1 MNTPVEP
8 PAPPSRGTDPSRD
21 GPWAGVE
28 VVDPAALVGVTE
40 VNGPALGRALQVDP
54 TTLTPAQLVE
64 LLTGA
69 ERLIRW
75 CQGVQLEAVA
85 ELVNYS
91 DPSLRQDGP
100 VSPGWANLA
109 RAGATER
116 TVERGFSTPQE
127 VGEFL
132 SDGLSCA
139 LGIGLISA
147 NALIDSAIAAR
158 DCSDLTTMMA
168 DGVIDLGRVKAV
180 AQEFAPLRDDPE
192 LPDLTA
198 QLVSRNAQLTPG
210 KFRDKLRQTVAE
222 RLGATDDHLVQRARR
237 RLWIRKERSG
247 MATLGAY
254 LPAEDALLAWETLT
268 SAAIRSHADA
278 EAAEGSCQDRTDGD
292 EGYCAPHGGTL
303 SLDNQRADTFLD
315 IIRVEHAALVDATTG
330 ALDDQT
336 GDPARFQRRNKRRD
350 QSPLQVHLHL
360 NESTLIGADDLPGHL
375 VGYGT
380 IDADHAR
387 RISENATLVRILT
400 DPVSG
405 EITAMDTPNYRIPK
419 KLRWAVQSRD
429 GYCVFPTCDRTAHTG
444 QIDHREPHPGGR
456 ATRKLEALGLTSYST
471 LQSLCTRHH
480 RLKTHGGWT
489 VYDLGDGRLEWHSPD
504 GRVYHRDLSFTPR
517 ELNREAQWVQAR
529 QRWKKHYPDKPFQ
542 RLRPTDRPVALAP
555 DAPPPF

>member
-1 MNTPVEP
+1 M
-8 PAPPSRGTDPSRD
+8 
-21 GPWAGVE
+21 
-28 VVDPAALVGVTE
+28 VDPAALAGVTE
-40 VNGPALGRALQVDP
+40 VNGPMLGRGLQVDP
-54 TTLTPAQLVE
+54 TTLTPSQLVE

-75 CQGVQLEAVA
+75 CQGVQLDAVA

-91 DPSLRQDGP
+91 DPALRQNGP
-100 VSPGWANLA
+100 VLPG
-109 RAGATER
+109 RAHLDEVGATER
-116 TVERGFSTPQE
+116 SVERGFATPQQ

-147 NALIDSAIAAR
+147 NALLGAALAAR
-158 DCSDLTTMMA
+158 DCSDLSTLMA

-180 AQEFAPLRDDPE
+180 AQEFEPLRDDPE

-198 QLVSRNAQLTPG
+198 RLVSRNAQLTPG

-222 RLGATDDHLVQRARR
+222 RLGATDDHLTQRARR

-247 MATLGAY
+247 MSTLGAY

-268 SAAIRSHADA
+268 SSAIRSHADA
-278 EAAEGSCQDRTDGD
+278 EAAEGPCQDRTDGD
-292 EGYCAPHGGTL
+292 EGYCAAHGGTL
-303 SLDNQRADTFLD
+303 TLDNQRADTFMD
-315 IIRVEHAALVDATTG
+315 IIRVEHATLVDPTTG
-330 ALDDQT
+330 EIDDQT
-336 GDPARFQRRNKRRD
+336 PDPARHHRRNKRRD
-350 QSPLQVHLHL
+350 QAPVQVHLHL
-360 NESTLIGADDLPGHL
+360 NDSTLIGADDLPGHL

-387 RISENATLVRILT
+387 RISQNATVVRILT
-400 DPVSG
+400 DPVTG
-405 EITAMDTPNYRIPK
+405 EITALDTPSYRIPK

-429 GYCVFPTCDRTAHTG
+429 GYCVFPTCDRVAHTG

-456 ATRKLEALGLTSYST
+456 AKRKLDALGLTSYST

-489 VYDLGDGRLEWHSPD
+489 VYDIGDGRLEWHSPD
-504 GRVYHRDLSFTPR
+504 GRVYQRDPSFTPR
-517 ELNREAQWVQAR
+517 ELNLEAQWVLAS
-529 QRWKKHYPDKPFQ
+529 QRWEKHHPGRPF
-542 RLRPTDRPVALAP
+542 RRPRPTDRPVALAAG
-555 DAPPPF
+555 APPPF